1 MALWVDKYRPHSFD
15 KMNLHENLNT
25 RLKKLAASGD
35 LPHLM
40 FCGPSGAGKK
50 TRILALLKELFGVSS
65 EKVKVQQK
73 SFQFTEPK
81 VTVEMTILYSNHHIE
96 LTPADAGIRDSLV
109 VQSIIKEMAASIP
122 ITDNL
127 SGKRSFKIIVLNEV
141 DRLSR
146 NAQHAL
152 VSILISFFI
161 FPRF

>member
-1 MALWVDKYRPHSFD
+1 MSLWVDKYRPHTFE
-15 KMNLHENLNT
+15 KMQLHGNLNT
-25 RLKKLAASGD
+25 RLKRLAASGD

-40 FCGPSGAGKK
+40 FVGPSGAGKK
-50 TRILALLKELFGVSS
+50 TRILALLRELYGVSA

-81 VTVEMTILYSNHHIE
+81 VTVDMTILYSNHHIE

-109 VQSIIKEMAASIP
+109 VQSVIKEMAASIP

-127 SGKRSFKIIVLNEV
+127 SGKRTFKVILLNEV
-141 DRLSR
+141 ERLSR

-152 VSILISFFI
+152 VS
-161 FPRF
+161 